1 MAVCEGVVMRGNIA
15 VVTGANRGLGREVAL
30 ALAKAGFAVVL
41 ACRNTVEAEK
51 VRGEIRRESGNE
63 DVNVMRLD
71 ISSRNSIVEFCDYFR
86 KRFGRLNVLV
96 NNAGVALNT
105 REKTIDGM
113 EMNIGTNYFGT
124 FQLTTRMLPLF
135 EKGADNRIVNL
146 TSDIYKIG
154 RFSFDKL
161 DRYHWVKSYSIS
173 KYMILLFTL
182 ELAESGSKYGVKV
195 NAVHPGIVKT
205 SIMYTKKWY
214 DIIIRLL
221 LSPFF
226 VDAKTGAEGVVYLAC
241 SGVARDINGKYFRGM
256 AMTDVPRRYNNMRL
270 RKELM
275 EYSARI
281 SGE

>member
-1 MAVCEGVVMRGNIA
+1 MRKNIA

-30 ALAKAGFAVVL
+30 ALAKAGFSVVL
-41 ACRNTVEAEK
+41 ACRNTIEAEK
-51 VRGEIRRESGNE
+51 ARQAIRRESGNE
-63 DVNVMRLD
+63 DVDVMRLD
-71 ISSRNSIVEFCDYFR
+71 ISSRNSIVEFCDGFG
-86 KRFGRLNVLV
+86 KRFGRLNVLI

-105 REKTIDGM
+105 REKTVDGM

-124 FQLTTRMLPLF
+124 FQLTTRMLPFF

-161 DRYHWVKSYSIS
+161 NRYHWVKSYSVS

-182 ELAESGSKYGVKV
+182 ELAESGSKCGINV
-195 NAVHPGIVKT
+195 NAIHPGIVNT
-205 SIMYTKKWY
+205 SIMYTQKWY
-214 DIIIRLL
+214 DVIIRLL

-226 VDAKTGAEGVVYLAC
+226 VDAKTGAEGIIYLAC
-241 SGVARDINGKYFRGM
+241 SGAAKEINGKYFRGT
-256 AMTDVPRRYNNMRL
+256 AMTAVSRRYNNARL

-275 EYSARI
+275 VYSARI